1 MALDLDAGY
10 DKINSKISSFQNT
23 VNLKQ
28 EGLASKLN
36 SVGDNLEQAKSDA
49 IRQLN
54 DLGDKAQRLKNEVKS
69 QFQQIVEM
77 VKSTLPSLPTNASTG
92 SDTGDYVIDIL
103 LQAVQNTKSRIGEVF
118 LQETI
123 STVGCSQEQTFEH
136 GNSLYIDIRS
146 IDLFKLLKN
155 SPEVLP
161 FKIFYEKNQ
170 PVSGQIPFSMDRALY
185 ELTQTGN
192 VNNILGTSQNSLF
205 QIQYVEEYNQNGV
218 DYFGNFLKVDLTQRV
233 NGNNLTDFLVEYY
246 KTVDIINFDK
256 VIARIID
263 SLLNIVSISGGLSID
278 DVSQQT
284 KFDKVIQRVLGL
296 CFDSNTEIDVSGN
309 AKQSVLD
316 QIDDSFFD
324 FTSADRK
331 NLDNKI
337 ENIKNGVVEFTDC
350 NNLKFPVN
358 TNSAFESIDR
368 IVEVPDNK
376 KVEAFK
382 DEINKLVNDE
392 NWKKIGLNVD
402 LNVKIKTDIINQIIQ
417 AVSFAILSPKALL
430 GLMIALKSLGNEL
443 ADKIENIEDFMK
455 DFKKFFINLVSKIGA
470 IFVEE
475 LVKVLKKNIRFLV
488 QKLLK
493 EIATEAKDARLKAI
507 SSILFVLLQVVST
520 IIDFRQCKSLIDEIQ
535 NLLSLVRGS
544 INVSLPTFALANSGL
559 LGGYSPTRA
568 LANVVENFE
577 KQGLPVGPLPD
588 GSPNQFLP
596 AMMSVMKGINDED
609 LENGKVEVFIPPLAV
624 AALGGGTTL
633 PGRGVGKK
641 L

>member
-1 MALDLDAGY
+1 MALDLQSGY
-10 DKINSKISSFQNT
+10 DDINSRISSYKNT

-28 EGLASKLN
+28 EELASKLN
-36 SVGDNLEQAKSDA
+36 SAGDNLEQSKSDA

-54 DLGDKAQRLKNEVKS
+54 DLGDTSQRLKNQVKS

-77 VKSTLPSLPTNASTG
+77 VKSTLPTDGSTG
-92 SDTGDYVIDIL
+92 SDTGDFMIDL
-103 LQAVQNTKSRIGEVF
+103 LLKSVQNTKPRIGEVF

-123 STVGCSQEQTFEH
+123 STVGCSQEQTFESGN

-155 SPEVLP
+155 SPDVRP

-170 PVSGQIPFSMDRALY
+170 PVSGQIPFSMDRAIY

-205 QIQYVEEYNQNGV
+205 QIQYVEEYNENGV

-246 KTVDIINFDK
+246 KTIDIVNFDV
-256 VIARIID
+256 VIARIMD
-263 SLLNIVSISGGLSID
+263 SLQNIVSISGGLSID
-278 DVSQQT
+278 DVSQQS

-350 NNLKFPVN
+350 NNLKFPVDV
-358 TNSAFESIDR
+358 NSAYESIDR
-368 IVEVPDNK
+368 IVNVPDNK
-376 KVEAFK
+376 KVEVFK
-382 DEINKLVNDE
+382 EEIDKLINDE
-392 NWKKIGLNVD
+392 NWKKIGLNLD
-402 LNVKIKTDIINQIIQ
+402 LNVKIKTDILNQIIQ
-417 AVSFAILSPKALL
+417 SVSFAILSPKAIL
-430 GLMIALKSLGNEL
+430 GLMIALKSLRNEL
-443 ADKIENIEDFMK
+443 ADQIENVEDFMK
-455 DFKKFFINLVSKIGA
+455 QFKTFFINLVSKIGA
-470 IFVEE
+470 IFIEE
-475 LVKVLKKNIRFLV
+475 LVKILKKNIRLLV
-488 QKLLK
+488 EKLLK

-507 SSILFVLLQVVST
+507 AAILFVLIQVVSA

-544 INVSLPTFALANSGL
+544 VGVSLPTFALANSGL

-596 AMMSVMKGINDED
+596 AMMAVMKGVNDED
-609 LENGKVEVFIPPLAV
+609 LQNGKVEVFIPPLAV

-633 PGRGVGKK
+633 PGRGIGKK